1 MTFNGFNGRQFQS
14 IKRRRRSSRQHPFQ
28 GGIDGGAQRL
38 ESHLNG
44 AWGGRPAVRTDG
56 GSGSVSVEGR
66 RKGEGAG
73 GLTWAKRLSKAGQFQ
88 GKRVQAT
95 RRMQDEM

>member
-1 MTFNGFNGRQFQS
+1 MADSFKALSGGEGVTGS
-14 IKRRRRSSRQHPFQ
+14 THSR